1 MYYPVFIKVIIQ
13 LVYFDRFLY
22 TDIIKFHSCS
32 LCLLFPAL
40 KAIKYVSRC
49 AQNAYNYKSENLNAL
64 CENVV
69 FRKICLAATFRT
81 LNT

>member
-1 MYYPVFIKVIIQ
+1 MGFIQ

-22 TDIIKFHSCS
+22 TDIIKFHSHS
-32 LCLLFPAL
+32 LHLLFPAL
-40 KAIKYVSRC
+40 TAIKYVRC
-49 AQNAYNYKSENLNAL
+49 AQNAYNYKPENLNAV